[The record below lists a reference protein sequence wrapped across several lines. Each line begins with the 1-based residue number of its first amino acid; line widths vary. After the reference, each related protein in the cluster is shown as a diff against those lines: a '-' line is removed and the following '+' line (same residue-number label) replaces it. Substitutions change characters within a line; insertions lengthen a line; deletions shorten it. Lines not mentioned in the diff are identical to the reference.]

1 MPECVEDGPLFTVDF
16 TSALLLILDLLSTLL
31 FGLLVKLILLL
42 LSPAW
47 LRFTLEFCFK
57 DVGLSDLDLCND
69 EDGVFATLELTSALL
84 LIPDLLLV

>member
-1 MPECVEDGPLFTVDF
+1 MR
-16 TSALLLILDLLSTLL
+16 LIFESDC
-31 FGLLVKLILLL
+31 
-42 LSPAW
+42 PAW

-84 LIPDLLLV
+84 LTADLVFA